1 MADAEKAVKNIL
13 DRRREFIFEPQ
24 NGEPEHYFIADP
36 SGEDVR
42 KADWQY
48 SKIFNQALADGF
60 PTQAQMVDVL
70 KERGIISDDYTKEVE
85 QTRIEL
91 ATALFRLDNLLPDAT
106 DFDREQTAI
115 EVAALRDKLFRL
127 NQRVNG
133 PLANTCE
140 NLAEDARI
148 EFLTSRIIQKQDGI
162 RVWKDFDTYR
172 ATDNTPLTVKSRF
185 EVMLWLQ
192 GLESNFLEK
201 TPEQETLRDVAKR
214 RIDDTLKRLED
225 SANAQAEQEQVD
237 AEAEA
242 KLDAKVAAKPEDI
255 VLEVPEVVEKK
266 TAKKRGRPKKS

>member
-1 MADAEKAVKNIL
+1 MVDAEKAVKDIL

-24 NGEPEHYFIADP
+24 EGESEHYFIADP
-36 SGEDVR
+36 TGEDVR

-60 PTQAQMVDVL
+60 PTQAQMIDVL
-70 KERGIISDDYTKEVE
+70 KARGIISDDYTKEVE

-91 ATALFRLDNLLPDAT
+91 ATALFRLENLLPDAT
-106 DFDREQTAI
+106 DFEREQAAI

-148 EFLTSRIIQKQDGI
+148 EFLTARIIQKKDGTK
-162 RVWKDFDTYR
+162 VWSDFEAYR
-172 ATDNTPLTVKSRF
+172 ATDNTPLTVKARF

-201 TPEQETLRDVAKR
+201 TPEQETLRAVAQKR
-214 RIDDTLKRLED
+214 IEDTLQKLED
-225 SANAQAEQEQVD
+225 SAKEQAATEAGTE
-237 AEAEA
+237 EAE
-242 KLDAKVAAKPEDI
+242 KLESKVEDV
-255 VLEVPEVVEKK
+255 VLEVPESPVKK
-266 TAKKRGRPKKS
+266 ENKKRGRPKKS

>member
-36 SGEDVR
+36 SEKEVS

>member
-162 RVWKDFDTYR
+162 RVWKDFETYR